1 MLSSQSFSIPN
12 ILAIFHFLSFFSILA
27 IQAIFSNLVDSLLTH
42 FIFICTH
49 RSSFVIFS
57 YVVMLILVLTLTQI
71 DIFTYFL
78 LHFIF
83 VFLLVFVWI
92 RCYSLLTLFCYLIM
106 KIVLVFIRLL
116 SYQCRVRIKISPF
129 T

>member
-12 ILAIFHFLSFFSILA
+12 ILAIFNFLSFFSILA

-106 KIVLVFIRLL
+106 KTVLVFIRHL
-116 SYQCRVRIKISPF
+116 SYQCRVRIKISLF